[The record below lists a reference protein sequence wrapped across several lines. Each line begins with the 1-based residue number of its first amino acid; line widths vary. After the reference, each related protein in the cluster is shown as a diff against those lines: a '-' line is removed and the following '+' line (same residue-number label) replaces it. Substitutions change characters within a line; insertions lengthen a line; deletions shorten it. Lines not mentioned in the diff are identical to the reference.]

1 MDAREYLENK
11 TYFEGATMPTR
22 LSLAAFTLLSG
33 LLILSGAVLAQENS
47 VIYMAENSPL
57 ENTQQNIRDKDN
69 TTLTSQNQKQ
79 DKSDIKI
86 TAHIRKAVHRD
97 KSLSVDAHNAKIIT
111 QDRVVT
117 LRGPVNTEAESL
129 KLQEISEKT
138 QDVVQVDNQLEI
150 KAP

>member
-1 MDAREYLENK
+1 
-11 TYFEGATMPTR
+11 MPTR

>member
-1 MDAREYLENK
+1 
-11 TYFEGATMPTR
+11 
-22 LSLAAFTLLSG
+22 
-33 LLILSGAVLAQENS
+33 
-47 VIYMAENSPL
+47 MAENSPL